1 MILSAKNNNF
11 IVRFNQGFFYPNIVK
26 KYETYIKRLPIPY
39 ENLHDYMTASVQAM
53 TFPSLTADPVEQ
65 LVNDNLYSSR
75 GGFYFEKYLTRDFN
89 ITFKLYEGYINY
101 WVMFDLFQEFYSS
114 AANTPKDKLNT
125 KKSPFLPDVTITFL
139 DQTGFEFVAVELNQI
154 LLTSLSEVE
163 LNYSSNTAEFK
174 TFNANFKY
182 NYIAIKK
189 RLD

>member
-11 IVRFNQGFFYPNIVK
+11 IVRFNQGFFYPSIVK

-39 ENLHDYMTASVQAM
+39 ETLHDYMTASVQAM

-65 LVNDNLYSSR
+65 LVNDNMYSSR

-139 DQTGFEFVAVELNQI
+139 DQTGFEFVAVELNEI

>member
-1 MILSAKNNNF
+1 MILTSKNNNF
-11 IVRFNQGFFYPNIVK
+11 IVRFARGFFYPSIVK

-53 TFPSLTADPVEQ
+53 TFPSLTAEPVEQ
-65 LVNDNLYSSR
+65 QVYDNLYSSR
-75 GGFYFEKYLTRDFN
+75 GGFYFEKYLTREFN

-114 AANTPKDKLNT
+114 AVNTPKDKLN
-125 KKSPFLPDVTITFL
+125 KNKSPFLPDITLTFL